1 MSMWAEVKLALNNTL
16 GRKNFKP
23 LNEIIRAERHENYY
37 NVLFALDNPNV
48 RFVKKGVYEITR
60 DMVVEGLGND
70 EIDSTR
76 LYILPNGVNT
86 ISNNAFDVFAIKQ
99 WIIPQSVKIIDSGAF
114 VSGSYQMTFL
124 GKPNTIMIDALSPTA
139 TDIFV
144 PWAEGEIAGAP
155 WGAINA
161 RIHYNSEV

>member
-60 DMVVEGLGND
+60 DMVVEDLGND

-76 LYILPNGVNT
+76 LYILPNGVHT
-86 ISNNAFDVFAIKQ
+86 ISNDAFDVFVTRQ
-99 WIIPQSVKIIDSGAF
+99 WIIPQSVKIIGSGAF
-114 VSGSYQMTFL
+114 SSGSYQMTFL
-124 GKPNTIMIDALSPTA
+124 GKPNTIASDALSPTA

-155 WGAINA
+155 WGATNA
-161 RIHYNSEV
+161 TIHYNSEV